1 MSDRM
6 DGKTVMVT
14 GATDG
19 IGLVT
24 ARELAGKGA
33 RILLVGR
40 NEQKG
45 ANALR
50 TIREAIPEAALSFH
64 QADLSRMSEVRRLA
78 STIGEAEPK
87 LDVLVNN
94 AGGIFSHRQE
104 SQDGVELTFALNH
117 LSYFLLTTKLL
128 DLLRAA
134 PSARIVNVAS
144 RAHVGA
150 RMDFDDLEFRNG
162 YHARNAYRRSKL
174 CNVMFTRALAR
185 RLEGSSITTNS
196 LHPGFVRTNFGASKN
211 PFYFS
216 WAVKGL
222 MLVMGI
228 GVEEGAKTSI
238 MLASD
243 PALEGV
249 SGLYYSEC
257 VETNPTKAAR
267 DDAAGEKL
275 WRGSEEMVANILSS

>member
-1 MSDRM
+1 MSNSM
-6 DGKTVMVT
+6 DGKIVMVT

-24 ARELAGKGA
+24 ARALAEKGA

-45 ANALR
+45 ARALH
-50 TIREAIPEAALSFH
+50 TIRQAVPGAELAFH
-64 QADLSRMSEVRRLA
+64 QADLSSMSEIRRLA
-78 STIGEAEPK
+78 GVLTETETR

-94 AGGIFSHRQE
+94 AGGLFSHRQE
-104 SQDGVELTFALNH
+104 SVDGIELTFALNH
-117 LSYFLLTTKLL
+117 LGYFLLTLELL

-134 PSARIVNVAS
+134 PAARIVNVAS
-144 RAHVGA
+144 KAHVGA
-150 RMDFDDLEFRNG
+150 KMDFDDLEFRNG

-185 RLEGSSITTNS
+185 RLEGSTITTNA
-196 LHPGFVRTNFGASKN
+196 LHPGFVRTNFGGHGN
-211 PFYFS
+211 PFYFR

-222 MLVMGI
+222 MLAMGI

-243 PALEGV
+243 PALEGI
-249 SGLYYSEC
+249 SGKYYSEC
-257 VETNPTKAAR
+257 AETNPTKTAR
-267 DDAAGEKL
+267 DEAAGEKL
-275 WRGSEEMVANILSS
+275 WRISEEMVART